1 MQFFS
6 EIDREIRSKYE
17 LNIVAQDQG
26 SPKSLSVD
34 KAFTINIEDINDNAP
49 VITSLNTAL
58 VLAGSKRGTPI
69 LSVRATDQDFLSNS
83 DITYRLREPSR
94 LVKIDLN
101 SGEIKLMQDYS
112 NELEDPLALT
122 VIASDGAVPS
132 VRKSSTA
139 TVTIIGGR
147 AKPGLSFSTELYEAT
162 VVENSPKG
170 IPVIT
175 TSLNGDPQE
184 RVQFYVV
191 GCESEKGKGRGK
203 FFLHFIY
210 NLISKFCIFFY
221 L

>member
-34 KAFTINIEDINDNAP
+34 KAFTLNIEDINDNAP

-69 LSVRATDQDFLSNS
+69 LSVRATDADFLSNS

-112 NELEDPLALT
+112 NELEDPLTLT

-147 AKPGLSFSTELYEAT
+147 SKPGLSFSTELYEAT
-162 VVENSPKG
+162 VVENSPRGNIFSYIKG
-170 IPVIT
+170 T
-175 TSLNGDPQE
+175 KN
-184 RVQFYVV
+184 
-191 GCESEKGKGRGK
+191 
-203 FFLHFIY
+203 
-210 NLISKFCIFFY
+210 
-221 L
+221 